1 MGKVKK
7 RRKKVLQFKL
17 VHELYWSDL
26 FYFCLL
32 LSVNIFSS
40 KDCRSSSQQV
50 HSTILT
56 SDGKLGGSWKKSY
69 RGRELA
75 EEGGDV
81 GVPGQVEIDD
91 HKLDL

>member
-1 MGKVKK
+1 MSYTGLICFIFV
-7 RRKKVLQFKL
+7 
-17 VHELYWSDL
+17 
-26 FYFCLL
+26 FCFLL
-32 LSVNIFSS
+32 IFSLRKIATHHLIKS
-40 KDCRSSSQQV
+40 
-50 HSTILT
+50 STILT
-56 SDGKLGGSWKKSY
+56 SDGKLGWSWKKSY

>member
-1 MGKVKK
+1 MSCTGLICFIFV
-7 RRKKVLQFKL
+7 
-17 VHELYWSDL
+17 
-26 FYFCLL
+26 FCF
-32 LSVNIFSS
+32 LSIFSLQKIAGHHHIKS
-40 KDCRSSSQQV
+40 
-50 HSTILT
+50 STILT
-56 SDGKLGGSWKKSY
+56 SDGKLGGSRKKSY

>member
-1 MGKVKK
+1 MSYSGLICFIFV
-7 RRKKVLQFKL
+7 
-17 VHELYWSDL
+17 
-26 FYFCLL
+26 FYF
-32 LSVNIFSS
+32 LSIFSLQKIATHHLS
-40 KDCRSSSQQV
+40 KS
-50 HSTILT
+50 STILT
-56 SDGKLGGSWKKSY
+56 SDGKLGWSWKKSY

>member
-1 MGKVKK
+1 MSYTGLICFIFV
-7 RRKKVLQFKL
+7 
-17 VHELYWSDL
+17 
-26 FYFCLL
+26 FCF
-32 LSVNIFSS
+32 LSIFSLRKIAIHYPIKS
-40 KDCRSSSQQV
+40 
-50 HSTILT
+50 STILT
-56 SDGKLGGSWKKSY
+56 SDGKLGWSWKKSY

>member
-1 MGKVKK
+1 MSYTGLICFIFV
-7 RRKKVLQFKL
+7 
-17 VHELYWSDL
+17 
-26 FYFCLL
+26 FCF
-32 LSVNIFSS
+32 LSIFSLQKIAGHHHIKS
-40 KDCRSSSQQV
+40 
-50 HSTILT
+50 STILT
-56 SDGKLGGSWKKSY
+56 SDGKLGWSWKKSY